1 VPVLSTRSVISSA
14 CVAVICAIEVGA
26 NTPLRLYPKHAACA
40 PWPAPYDL
48 AMDKPTARLG
58 ALQDAVG
65 DLGRSGARWSVSWW
79 HVIRA
84 GALVLVLA
92 LSPSTYTRTGRA
104 ALARHVYLDTA
115 PLLPWFA
122 LLTAVVSVV
131 IIRIVVVTAVSYG
144 LTQYALEM
152 VVRVLVLELIPLTA
166 ALFVAL
172 RITVPSGGEL
182 TALHARGALHA
193 QEQAGADPLRHELLP
208 RVLAGIFAVVL
219 LAAVSC
225 LIAMVLAYFAVYG
238 FALGGF
244 DGFTRTLGR
253 IFNPGVALI
262 LVLKT
267 LFFSLAVALIPV
279 ASFLRGPQ
287 SAVAPGSRA
296 SPELDSLVRL
306 FTSLLVIEI
315 VSLMSNYY

>member
-1 VPVLSTRSVISSA
+1 MRAYHPRMPKSTS
-14 CVAVICAIEVGA
+14 
-26 NTPLRLYPKHAACA
+26 TLRV
-40 PWPAPYDL
+40 
-48 AMDKPTARLG
+48 
-58 ALQDAVG
+58 LQDS
-65 DLGRSGARWSVSWW
+65 LGEIGLSGVRSSIGWSVSWW
-79 HVIRA
+79 HVVHA

-92 LSPSTYTRTGRA
+92 LSPSTYTRSTRA
-104 ALARHVYLDTA
+104 ALARHVYLGTA

-122 LLTAVVSVV
+122 LFAALVSVV

-152 VVRVLVLELIPLTA
+152 VVRVLVLELIPLSA

-172 RITVPSGGEL
+172 RATVPAGGEL
-182 TALHARGALHA
+182 SAMHASGALHA

-208 RVLAGIFAVVL
+208 RVVAGMFAVLL

-225 LIAMVLAYFAVYG
+225 VIAMLLTYVAVYG
-238 FALGGF
+238 FSLAAFG
-244 DGFTRTLGR
+244 GFTRTLGQ
-253 IFNPGVALI
+253 IFEPGLALV
-262 LVLKT
+262 LALKT

-279 ASFLRGPQ
+279 AAFLRGPQ

-306 FTSLLVIEI
+306 FTAILVIEI
-315 VSLMSNYY
+315 ASLMSNYA